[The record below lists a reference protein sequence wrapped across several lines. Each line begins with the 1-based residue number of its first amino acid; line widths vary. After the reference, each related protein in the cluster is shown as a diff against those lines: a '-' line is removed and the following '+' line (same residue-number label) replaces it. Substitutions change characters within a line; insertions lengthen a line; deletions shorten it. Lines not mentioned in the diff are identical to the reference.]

1 MINKKNMKN
10 PLPKIIFIAAIIAVL
25 AIFVAPK
32 VYDIFKDNIND
43 VSRRSGK

>member
-1 MINKKNMKN
+1 MINKRNMKN
-10 PLPKIIFIAAIIAVL
+10 PLPKILLIIAVIALL

-43 VSRRSGK
+43 VGRRAN

>member
-1 MINKKNMKN
+1 MINKKKMKN
-10 PLPKIIFIAAIIAVL
+10 PLPKIILIAAIIAVL

-43 VSRRSGK
+43 VGNRSNK

>member
-1 MINKKNMKN
+1 MINKRSMKN
-10 PLPKIIFIAAIIAVL
+10 PLPKIILIVAIIALL

-43 VSRRSGK
+43 VGNRSNK

>member
-1 MINKKNMKN
+1 MINKRNMKN
-10 PLPKIIFIAAIIAVL
+10 PLPKIIFTIIIIALL

-43 VSRRSGK
+43 VGRRAK

>member
-10 PLPKIIFIAAIIAVL
+10 PLPKIILIAIIIAVL

>member
-10 PLPKIIFIAAIIAVL
+10 PLPKIILIAVIIAVL

>member
-10 PLPKIIFIAAIIAVL
+10 PLPKIILIAAIIAVL

>member
-1 MINKKNMKN
+1 MINKRQMKN
-10 PLPKIIFIAAIIAVL
+10 PLPKIILIVAIIALL

-43 VSRRSGK
+43 VGNRSNK

>member
-10 PLPKIIFIAAIIAVL
+10 PLPKIILIIAIIAVL

-43 VSRRSGK
+43 VGRRAN